1 MANITSSSVPVLT
14 AEDKTAIIGHVT
26 YHQDR
31 DELLGFCGVNGQ
43 HHTCLD
49 HFALKVEDGKKGFT
63 NIVNAF
69 KEYKIGTFGR
79 AIFFNPLHPNLP
91 RIAILVMP
99 TCNTFDDHFVYQ
111 QWQEVK
117 RFYDQEFKNIMGP
130 PIGNSSD
137 GNSRR
142 WKIMLQLTTVDVGNR
157 FRPIPRN
164 IRFIFSCRKLDTDEN
179 GYHV

>member
-1 MANITSSSVPVLT
+1 MSSWDFVGLMDNTTHALTILLLKLRMARKVSQISLMPSRSTRSVPS
-14 AEDKTAIIGHVT
+14 A
-26 YHQDR
+26 
-31 DELLGFCGVNGQ
+31 GQ
-43 HHTCLD
+43 YSSTHS
-49 HFALKVEDGKKGFT
+49 
-63 NIVNAF
+63 IQ
-69 KEYKIGTFGR
+69 
-79 AIFFNPLHPNLP
+79 NLP

-142 WKIMLQLTTVDVGNR
+142 WKIMLQLATVDVGNR